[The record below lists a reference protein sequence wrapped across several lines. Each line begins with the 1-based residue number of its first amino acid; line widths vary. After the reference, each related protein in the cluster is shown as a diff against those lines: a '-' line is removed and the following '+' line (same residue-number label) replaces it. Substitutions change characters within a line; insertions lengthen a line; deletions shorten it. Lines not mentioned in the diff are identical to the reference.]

1 MALDLSR
8 LIQLAVAMLVFG
20 GIWFYLTFRRLK
32 KAGSKEAAAKKQAR
46 QEAIKYSAVF
56 GVFYMVLVLANIL

>member
-20 GIWFYLTFRRLK
+20 GIWFYLILRRLK
-32 KAGSKEAAAKKQAR
+32 KDGSKEAAAKKQAR
-46 QEAIKYSAVF
+46 QEAIKYSVIF
-56 GVFYMVLVLANIL
+56 GAFYMVLVLANIL